1 MLRLFVCKREREGA
15 FLPSFLFHF
24 WSPSIHVPS
33 PFPPS
38 VNMAAGCTYSNPLR
52 RSLPRRAGSGNT
64 RNLTRD
70 RHNNTFSSI
79 FFTLKKSTGK
89 CTFRGSVRLCVF
101 SGHSSPNPVP
111 GRHIYFETEAE
122 AGDGSVVFFD
132 EGGTCT
138 PRFPANKKDDNYC
151 NGNSPFYLHPLP
163 AGDWQLAVGGTEN
176 LCGEARWVLRPQM
189 WFAKGG
195 LCLSVSH

>member
-1 MLRLFVCKREREGA
+1 MLRLFVCKREREG
-15 FLPSFLFHF
+15 PS
-24 WSPSIHVPS
+24 
-33 PFPPS
+33 FPPS
-38 VNMAAGCTYSNPLR
+38 SSISEAHPSTCLPPSPLLSIWQQGAHTAIP
-52 RSLPRRAGSGNT
+52 SLPPSQGRKRQHSKFDEGQT
-64 RNLTRD
+64 QQHIKLD
-70 RHNNTFSSI
+70 
-79 FFTLKKSTGK
+79 FFTSKKSTGK

-132 EGGTCT
+132 EAGTCT

-163 AGDWQLAVGGTEN
+163 AGD
-176 LCGEARWVLRPQM
+176 
-189 WFAKGG
+189 
-195 LCLSVSH
+195 